1 MQITNNQIIQ
11 NSSSSNSN
19 FATQVNS
26 ENKTVSFDSYLT
38 AISEVQSVK
47 NTAYSQQTSKVDYS
61 NYTPSQIKEIP
72 YEEAKA
78 NYDEIFKRINDID
91 EQKLSFDEGN
101 VRTNVFFQLSKVK
114 LSDNDKL
121 NKAVYETMRAIK
133 DPIESVTVGDEIRT
147 NLQDYYYGKPINASF
162 VVSNNP
168 IHTDKNL
175 TKSELN
181 SINVEDF
188 LSKMISAFSEDY
200 ANTSGVVKQ
209 QYKEIVNGYN
219 LFQKNYN
226 TEKEKGDAFASLIS
240 SKGTTKENIKDEDL
254 IKSLYDDIISLLKT
268 GFTVGE
274 LKAFEEKLKQIL
286 KMKQDS
292 KKSINE
298 MEAALKKL
306 AMEIQEAKKHITGL
320 VIEKANNTTSL
331 GNSTSEKEA
340 LAKLEMIL
348 KMS

>member
-11 NSSSSNSN
+11 NSSSNNSN
-19 FATQVNS
+19 FTTQVNS
-26 ENKTVSFDSYLT
+26 EDKTVSFDSYLT

-47 NTAYSQQTSKVDYS
+47 NTAYSQQTSKIDYS
-61 NYTPSQIKEIP
+61 NYTPAQIKEIP

-78 NYDEIFKRINDID
+78 NYDAINQRINDLGM
-91 EQKLSFDEGN
+91 KVFSFDEGN
-101 VRTNVFFQLSKVK
+101 VYSDVCTQLCSVK

-121 NKAVYETMRAIK
+121 NKAVYETLRAIK
-133 DPIESVTVGDEIRT
+133 DPIESMTVSSEIHT

-188 LSKMISAFSEDY
+188 LSKMVSAFSEDY

-209 QYKEIVNGYN
+209 QYKQIVNGYN

-306 AMEIQEAKKHITGL
+306 AMEIQEAKKHITGQ
-320 VIEKANNTTSL
+320 VIEKANNTTSF